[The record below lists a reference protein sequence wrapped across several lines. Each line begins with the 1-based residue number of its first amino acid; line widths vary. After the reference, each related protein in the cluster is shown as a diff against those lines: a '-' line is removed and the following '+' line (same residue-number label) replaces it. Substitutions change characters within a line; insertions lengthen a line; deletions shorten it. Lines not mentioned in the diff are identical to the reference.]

1 VEDRGEVRLLIDTNI
16 FLEVILEQARAEE
29 ARTFL
34 GRNEEHEFFL
44 SDFSL
49 HSVGILLFRRK
60 RHQVFRQFLKDMT
73 AQAGMELVSVPVS
86 DMDAVALVAERFDLD
101 FDDAYQYTVAERRN
115 LTVVS
120 FDSDFDRTDRGRRTP
135 AQILQS

>member
-1 VEDRGEVRLLIDTNI
+1 VRLLIDTNI

-29 ARTFL
+29 AQTFL

-60 RHQVFRQFLKDMT
+60 RHQVFRQFLTDMM
-73 AQAGMELVSVPVS
+73 AQAGMELLSVPVS

-135 AQILQS
+135 AQILQP

>member
-1 VEDRGEVRLLIDTNI
+1 MRLLIDTNI

-29 ARTFL
+29 AQTFL

-60 RHQVFRQFLKDMT
+60 RHQVFRQFLTDMM
-73 AQAGMELVSVPVS
+73 AQAGMELLSVPVS

-135 AQILQS
+135 AQILQP